1 MATSPKTAKSN
12 TTSPK
17 GNKALSKK
25 EQDSKAT
32 GKYFRGVRS
41 EFKKVIWPT
50 KQQVAKYSGVVIVVS
65 IVVALAIYLLDY
77 IFRGILGFIVGA

>member
-1 MATSPKTAKSN
+1 MATSTKTAKSN
-12 TTSPK
+12 KTNPK
-17 GNKALSKK
+17 TNKSLSKK
-25 EQDSKAT
+25 EQDSKST

-77 IFRGILGFIVGA
+77 IFRGILGIIVGA